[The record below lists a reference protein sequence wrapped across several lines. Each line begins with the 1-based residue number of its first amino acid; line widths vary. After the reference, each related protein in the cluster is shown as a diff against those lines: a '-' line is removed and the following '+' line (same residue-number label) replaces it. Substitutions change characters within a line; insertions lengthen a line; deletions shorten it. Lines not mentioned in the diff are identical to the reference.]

1 VVSFE
6 EGETIMGKLV
16 VSEFISLDGVIEDPG
31 GAEGTDFGGWT
42 FRFPAED
49 GHQFKLEEL
58 VASDVLLLG
67 RLTYE
72 EFAAAWPAME
82 ETTGE
87 FGVKMN
93 NMPKVVVSTTLTEP
107 AWRNTTVVSEDVAGA
122 VTRLKEQYE
131 GDVLVGG
138 SAVLVDELRALDLID
153 EYRLMLHP
161 VVLGQGKKL
170 FKDGTAPTDLVL
182 AESRAV
188 GPDVLLLTYRP
199 ASRTS
204 APSS

>member
-1 VVSFE
+1 
-6 EGETIMGKLV
+6 MGKVV

-31 GAEGTDFGGWT
+31 GAEGTEFGGWT

-49 GHQFKLEEL
+49 GQKFKFEEL

-107 AWRNTTVVSEDVAGA
+107 AWRNTTVVNEDIAGA
-122 VTRLKEQYE
+122 VAKLKEQYE

-138 SAVLVDELRALDLID
+138 SAILIDELRDLDLID

-182 AESRAV
+182 VESRAV

-199 ASRTS
+199 ATRSATS
-204 APSS
+204 S

>member
-1 VVSFE
+1 
-6 EGETIMGKLV
+6 MGKVV

-31 GAEGTDFGGWT
+31 GAEGTEFGGWT

-49 GHQFKLEEL
+49 GQKFKFEEL
-58 VASDVLLLG
+58 LASDVLLLG

-107 AWRNTTVVSEDVAGA
+107 AWRNTTVVSEDIAGA
-122 VTRLKEQYE
+122 VAKLKEQYD

-138 SAVLVDELRALDLID
+138 SAILIDELRDLDLID

-161 VVLGQGKKL
+161 VVLGRGKKL

-182 AESRAV
+182 VESRAV

-199 ASRTS
+199 ATRSVTS
-204 APSS
+204 S

>member
-1 VVSFE
+1 M
-6 EGETIMGKLV
+6 MGKVV

-31 GAEGTDFGGWT
+31 GAEGTEFGGWT

-49 GHQFKLEEL
+49 GQRFKFEEL

-107 AWRNTTVVSEDVAGA
+107 AWRNTTVVSEDIAGA
-122 VTRLKEQYE
+122 VAKLKEQYD

-138 SAVLVDELRALDLID
+138 SAILIEELRDLDLID

-182 AESRAV
+182 VGSRAV

-199 ASRTS
+199 ATRSVTS
-204 APSS
+204 S

>member
-1 VVSFE
+1 
-6 EGETIMGKLV
+6 MGKVV

-31 GAEGTDFGGWT
+31 GAEGTEFGGWT

-49 GHQFKLEEL
+49 GQKFKFEEL

-87 FGVKMN
+87 FGVMMN

-107 AWRNTTVVSEDVAGA
+107 AWRNTTVVSEDIAGA
-122 VTRLKEQYE
+122 VAKLKEQYD

-138 SAVLVDELRALDLID
+138 SAILIDELRDLDLID

-182 AESRAV
+182 VESRAV

-199 ASRTS
+199 ATRSVTS
-204 APSS
+204 S

>member
-1 VVSFE
+1 
-6 EGETIMGKLV
+6 MGKVV

-31 GAEGTDFGGWT
+31 GAEGTEFGGWT

-49 GHQFKLEEL
+49 GQKFKFEEL

-107 AWRNTTVVSEDVAGA
+107 AWRNTTVVSEDIAGA
-122 VTRLKEQYE
+122 VAKLKEQYD

-138 SAVLVDELRALDLID
+138 SAILIDELRDLDLID

-182 AESRAV
+182 VESRAV

-199 ASRTS
+199 ATRSVTS
-204 APSS
+204 S

>member
-1 VVSFE
+1 
-6 EGETIMGKLV
+6 MGKVV

-31 GAEGTDFGGWT
+31 GAEGTEFGGWT

-49 GHQFKLEEL
+49 GQKFKFEEL
-58 VASDVLLLG
+58 LASDVLLLG

-107 AWRNTTVVSEDVAGA
+107 AWRNTTVVSEDIAGA
-122 VTRLKEQYE
+122 VAKLKEQYD

-138 SAVLVDELRALDLID
+138 SAILIDELRDRDLID

-182 AESRAV
+182 VESRAV

-199 ASRTS
+199 ATRSVTS
-204 APSS
+204 S

>member
-1 VVSFE
+1 M
-6 EGETIMGKLV
+6 MGKVV

-31 GAEGTDFGGWT
+31 GAEGTEFGGWT

-49 GHQFKLEEL
+49 GQKFKLEEL

-93 NMPKVVVSTTLTEP
+93 NMPKVVVSTTLSEP
-107 AWRNTTVVSEDVAGA
+107 TWRNTTVVSSDLAGA
-122 VTRLKEQYE
+122 VTKLKEQYE
-131 GDVLVGG
+131 GDVLVAG
-138 SAVLVDELRALDLID
+138 SAILIDELRELDLID

-182 AESRAV
+182 VESRAV

-199 ASRTS
+199 ATRSVTS
-204 APSS
+204 S

>member
-1 VVSFE
+1 
-6 EGETIMGKLV
+6 MGKVV

-31 GAEGTDFGGWT
+31 GAEGTEFGGWT

-49 GHQFKLEEL
+49 GQQFKFEEL

-107 AWRNTTVVSEDVAGA
+107 AWRNTTVVSENIAGA
-122 VTRLKEQYE
+122 VAKLKEQYE

-138 SAVLVDELRALDLID
+138 SAILIDELRDLDLID

-170 FKDGTAPTDLVL
+170 FKDGPAPTDHVLV
-182 AESRAV
+182 ESRAL

-199 ASRTS
+199 ASRS
-204 APSS
+204 ATPRN